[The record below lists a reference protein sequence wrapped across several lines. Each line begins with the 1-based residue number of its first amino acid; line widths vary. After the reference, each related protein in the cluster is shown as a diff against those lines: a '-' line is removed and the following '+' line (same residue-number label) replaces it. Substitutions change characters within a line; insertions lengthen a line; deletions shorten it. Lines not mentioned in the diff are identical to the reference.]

1 MEFWSYHFRAICEW
15 NHIHGENRNKS
26 ASGAIFFTQKGY
38 MTNVY
43 RKIFDENVP
52 SPNSQIALEVDVDI
66 LQTIRWYVSSNP
78 LGPT

>member
-15 NHIHGENRNKS
+15 NDIHGENRNKS

-38 MTNVY
+38 MTNVH

-66 LQTIRWYVSSNP
+66 L
-78 LGPT
+78 